1 MADDLTNR
9 QKMNDLIQEMMVDQN
24 AVTGEIGEY
33 LRSEDGEVLFN
44 RLRAWQERTV
54 PGGQM
59 DQLLSNVLT
68 CVESLKAIAAPTLQ
82 KFVPPIV
89 EAAQAGAIAPGGD
102 V

>member
-9 QKMNDLIQEMMVDQN
+9 QKMNELIQDMMVDQN
-24 AVTGEIGEY
+24 AATGEIGDY
-33 LRSEDGEVLFN
+33 LRSEEGEALLE

-82 KFVPPIV
+82 KFVPPVV
-89 EAAQAGAIAPGGD
+89 EPAPAAQITN